1 MSEEHRD
8 QKADAIL
15 NKLQQSAQGK
25 LTVFIGAAPGVGKT
39 YAMISAAK
47 ESVQQGIDV
56 LVGLVETHGRAETQ
70 SIVEGLTILPR
81 NEIHYHDTI
90 LTEFDLDAA
99 LAQKPEL
106 ILVDELAHTNVPGSR
121 HAKRYQDIA
130 ELLAAGIDV
139 YTTVNIQHVLSLN
152 DMVAQ
157 ITGVT
162 VHETVPDSF
171 IDDAYNIRFIDLP
184 PIALIDRL
192 KQGKVYL
199 PEYAKVALDSFFS
212 VSNLT
217 ALRELA
223 MKRAM
228 NQVDSNLEAALIEG
242 SSAQK
247 YVIKDKLI
255 VLISASSDHCY
266 LVRIGRQIAERRQ
279 IPWRVMWVDKGATKN
294 ATQRKHLNNAMNLAK
309 DLGAQVD
316 TLRGENCY
324 LAVLPYLEEQRAN
337 TVLVGSGAKRRWGF
351 WRKRLYQQLIE
362 SGLPLEVSVYRS
374 PELVSRET
382 KNEHRGSLFG
392 DYRGHIYGVLGTT
405 LATLFAL
412 PLQQFLSSGNL
423 VLLYVISIVLVG
435 LKFGARP
442 AMATAIWAFL
452 SFNFFLTE
460 PNYTFH
466 VDQKN
471 DIATLI
477 FLMVIGLLS
486 GPAASR
492 IRHQFILLK
501 ESNRYAEALRD
512 MAQRL
517 SVVDN
522 EVALWD
528 ALSEKVSSL
537 LGAECFFAYPEGNGN
552 ESRAKSANFDLTQ
565 VEESAIGWSLT
576 HGEQAGRFTQT
587 LNSSSI
593 TVLPVKQ
600 DNVVIGGLLIH
611 WAPEQEHF
619 LPFEKD
625 LVESMMQQGASTW
638 RRVRLVADLESARV
652 KTEVEQIRSSLLS
665 SVSHDLKSPL
675 SAMMGAAESLK
686 MLDKQLSVHDK
697 EELVDTILQESRR
710 LDSYIQNLLDMTR
723 LGYGGL
729 KIQRD
734 WVSVDD
740 IIGSAL
746 NRLKRYFSH
755 AKVNWKGSKNSP
767 ALYVHAALIEQ
778 ALFNILENA
787 VRYSPEK
794 EEILCKL
801 VVDAKTCRII
811 IEDKGPGIPENEQ
824 EQIFNMFYIVSDGD
838 KKSKSTGMGLAICR
852 GMIGAHG
859 GTVNA
864 SNGSGGKGTRFVV
877 ELPLEYGEQHSD

>member
-15 NKLQQSAQGK
+15 NALQQSSQGK
-25 LTVFIGAAPGVGKT
+25 LTIFIGAAPGVGKT

-47 ESVQQGIDV
+47 ESVQQGVEV
-56 LVGLVETHGRAETQ
+56 LVGLLETHGRKETQ
-70 SIVEGLTILPR
+70 DIMAGLNVLPR
-81 NEIHYHDTI
+81 KEVHYHDTV

-99 LAQKPEL
+99 LEQKPEL

-121 HAKRYQDIA
+121 HTKRYQDIA
-130 ELLAAGIDV
+130 ELLAAGINV
-139 YTTVNIQHVLSLN
+139 YTTVNVQHILSLR
-152 DMVAQ
+152 DVVAQ

-162 VHETVPDSF
+162 VHESVPDNV
-171 IDDAYNIRFIDLP
+171 IDDAYDIRFIDLP

-199 PEYAKVALDSFFS
+199 PEYARVALDTFFS
-212 VSNLT
+212 LSNLS

-228 NQVDSNLEAALIEG
+228 HQVDSYLETALMQG

-247 YVIKDKLI
+247 YAIRDKLI
-255 VLISASSDHCY
+255 VLVSASSDHCY
-266 LVRIGRQIAERRQ
+266 LVRLGRQIAERRQ
-279 IPWRVMWVDKGATKN
+279 IAWCVVWVDRGITQN
-294 ATQRKHLNNAMNLAK
+294 AIQRKHLNNVMNLAK

-324 LAVLPYLEEQRAN
+324 AAILPYLEEQRVN
-337 TVLVGSGAKRRWGF
+337 TVLVGSGAKHRWGF
-351 WRKRLYQQLIE
+351 WKKRLYQQLIE
-362 SGLPLEVSVYRS
+362 SNLPLEVCVYRS
-374 PELVSRET
+374 PEIVSQKTNWQR
-382 KNEHRGSLFG
+382 RGTLFG
-392 DYRGHIYGVLGTT
+392 DYRGHIYGVIGVA
-405 LATLFAL
+405 LATLIAW

-435 LKFGARP
+435 LKYGTRP
-442 AMATAIWAFL
+442 ALATAIWAFL

-460 PNYTFH
+460 PIYTFK
-466 VDQKN
+466 VNQQD
-471 DIATLI
+471 DIATLV
-477 FLMVIGLLS
+477 FLVVLGMLS

-492 IRHQFILLK
+492 IRNQFILLK
-501 ESNRYAEALRD
+501 ESNRYTEALKD

-517 SVVDN
+517 SVVES
-522 EVALWD
+522 EVTLWD
-528 ALSEKVSSL
+528 SLCEKASSL
-537 LGAECFFAYPEGNGN
+537 LGAKCFFAYPEGSDN
-552 ESRAKSANFDLTQ
+552 ESHVKQVNFSLSQ
-565 VEESAIGWSLT
+565 VEESAIAWSLT

-587 LNSSSI
+587 LNASRI

-600 DNVVIGGLLIH
+600 ENIVIGGLLIR
-611 WAPEQEHF
+611 WSAEQEHF
-619 LPFEKD
+619 LPFERD
-625 LVESMMQQGASTW
+625 LVESMLQQGASTW
-638 RRVRLVADLESARV
+638 RRVRLVSDLESARV

-686 MLDKQLSVHDK
+686 MLDKQLSVSDK
-697 EELVDTILQESRR
+697 EELVDTILQESHR

-755 AKVNWKGSKNSP
+755 AKVNWAVTDDAP
-767 ALYVHAALIEQ
+767 VLYVHAALIEQ

-794 EEILCKL
+794 EAITVKL
-801 VVDAKTCRII
+801 IVDAKTCRIT
-811 IEDKGPGIPENEQ
+811 IEDKGPGIPKDEQ
-824 EQIFNMFYIVSDGD
+824 EHIFNMFYIVSDGD

-859 GTVNA
+859 GTVCA
-864 SNGSGGKGTRFVV
+864 RNGAGGKGTRFIV
-877 ELPLEYGEQHSD
+877 ELPLEYGKPNS